1 VSAARAA
8 GKRAGL
14 KDIRAIDPNLVER
27 EPWLLTGRV
36 VRPLGKGKRVL
47 LAEDGG
53 AYRVSRWTKWR

>member
-36 VRPLGKGKRVL
+36 VRPLGKGK
-47 LAEDGG
+47 GFC
-53 AYRVSRWTKWR
+53 